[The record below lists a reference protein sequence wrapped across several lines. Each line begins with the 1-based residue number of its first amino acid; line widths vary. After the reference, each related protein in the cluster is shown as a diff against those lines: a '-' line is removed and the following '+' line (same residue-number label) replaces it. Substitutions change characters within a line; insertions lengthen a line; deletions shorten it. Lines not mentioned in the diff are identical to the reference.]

1 LGEGRLLVVGDP
13 FFLSR
18 HRPLTESLANRLAMV
33 REVPIAEGWSLREVT
48 YLVASFVSG
57 RIWPPTRVNLS
68 AARGRFL
75 KRPSTFGRVSRLA
88 ADTIAKERAGAFVL
102 QMFSLSSPATG
113 DARFPYAHYIDMTMA
128 QVRRAWPVWAP
139 FDRKRD
145 YDAWIAREGASYRAA
160 ARVFT
165 FSEATRRSV
174 IADYGAD
181 PARVVAVG
189 AAGHYYDV
197 GSTTRSYGNHTLV
210 FNGSDFERKGGDRV
224 LAAFR
229 IVRERFPDATLA
241 IVAHTGLAN
250 EPGVREVGRL
260 SRAQLFELFDR
271 TDVLLAPSRLDVLPG
286 FVLEAISR
294 GVVAVLSDAESMDE
308 IVTNGREGSIV
319 SPPSPENLAARTI
332 ALFENVDELRAI
344 GTAGRERVV
353 REWNWDAVAVR
364 MIDSLARDGLV

>member
-1 LGEGRLLVVGDP
+1 MGEGRLLVVGDP

-18 HRPLTESLANRLAMV
+18 HRPLTEALAKRLAAV
-33 REVPIAEGWSLREVT
+33 REVPIAEGWSVREIA
-48 YLVASFVSG
+48 YLGARFVSG
-57 RIWPPTRVNLS
+57 RLWPPTRANLS
-68 AARGRFL
+68 AARQRFR
-75 KRPSTFGRVSRLA
+75 KEPATFSRVSRLA
-88 ADTIAKERAGAFVL
+88 AETIAKERDANFVL
-102 QMFSLSSPATG
+102 QLFSLSSPASG
-113 DARFPYAHYIDMTMA
+113 DARIPYAHYIDMTMA
-128 QVRRAWPVWAP
+128 QVRRAWPLWAP
-139 FDRKRD
+139 FDRERV
-145 YDAWIAREGASYRAA
+145 YDAWIAREGSSYRGA

-189 AAGHYYDV
+189 AAGHYRDV
-197 GSTTRSYGNHTLV
+197 GSATRSYGNRTLV

-229 IVRERFPDATLA
+229 IVRERFPDATLT
-241 IVAHTGLAN
+241 IVAHAGLAN

-271 TDVLLAPSRLDVLPG
+271 TDVLLAPSRLDVFPG

-308 IVTNGREGSIV
+308 IVTNGREGSVV

-332 ALFENVDELRAI
+332 ALFEDVDELRAL

-353 REWNWDAVAVR
+353 RDWNWDAVAMR
-364 MIDSLARDGLV
+364 MIDSLASDGLV